1 MVKHKKRTTF
11 IDTTCKSIKSSKTN
25 TWINIH
31 ACIHTR
37 RQKISIDFTILENYQ
52 LLMFSWV
59 FDWTLFNDIPD
70 WKTLEE
76 GIQAMAQL
84 HPLVDIH
91 LKCLPLLTKSSKAR
105 EGKQQN
111 HKHRE
116 NKDSRFTSKACI
128 GRFVRSVFK
137 LRISHLYMLK

>member
-1 MVKHKKRTTF
+1 
-11 IDTTCKSIKSSKTN
+11 
-25 TWINIH
+25 
-31 ACIHTR
+31 
-37 RQKISIDFTILENYQ
+37 
-52 LLMFSWV
+52 MFSWV
-59 FDWTLFNDIPD
+59 FDWTLYNDIPD

-116 NKDSRFTSKACI
+116 K
-128 GRFVRSVFK
+128 
-137 LRISHLYMLK
+137 RIYKIYQQGMYREISQVCVQT